1 MKFVNYYKG
10 VLYLFLKLINAFTPK
25 KEKSVFIV
33 PHHNC
38 KTDRYDII
46 NFSSDNALCLF
57 NYLIREN
64 KYSDYSIAIVIDD
77 NSRVR
82 EYKSYVYGINNNIQV
97 EFVKREKYSIR
108 YIKLFNSCR
117 YIFSTTEFELFPY
130 RVKKQCISCLCYFTP
145 FKNDFI
151 YSEKQFAN
159 ISKRNNK
166 TYDYYF
172 TTSSLASRIISSDS
186 GLYYSRFKSFGFP
199 RNDIFYRITNTKSI
213 EFVKEDYSGFKMI
226 VTYTPTFRDYESK
239 SNNKKRGLFGY
250 DDYNVHLLIEVLK
263 KHNAILV
270 AKLHPFQNRD
280 VIERIN
286 SPYIRLY
293 NSDQSNY
300 GLYDL
305 LTMTDVLITDYTS
318 TVFDFLHKNKP
329 IIFHFYDKGE
339 YESTRGFAFEPIET
353 VCPGHITNSIESLSR
368 KLDYI
373 LSGKD
378 DYIDKRSEV
387 SRLMNYYQD
396 GNSSKRICDFLF

>member
-1 MKFVNYYKG
+1 MNFVNYCKG
-10 VLYLFLKLINAFTPK
+10 VLYLFLKVINAVTPK
-25 KEKSVFIV
+25 KENSVFIV

-57 NYLIREN
+57 NYLIRDK
-64 KYSDYSIAIVIDD
+64 KYSDYFIAIVIDD
-77 NSRVR
+77 YSRVR
-82 EYKSYVYGINNNIQV
+82 EYESYVYGINNNIQV

-108 YIKLFNSCR
+108 YIKLFNNCR

-151 YSEKQFAN
+151 YTEKQFAS
-159 ISKRNNK
+159 IAKRNNK

-172 TTSSLASRIISSDS
+172 TASSLASRIISSDS

-199 RNDIFYRITNTKSI
+199 RNDIFYRITNPKSV
-213 EFVKEDYSGFKMI
+213 EYVKKEYSGFKLI
-226 VTYTPTFRDYESK
+226 IAYTPTFRDYELK
-239 SNNKKRGLFGY
+239 TSNEKRGLFGY
-250 DDYNVHLLIEVLK
+250 DDINIHLLLEILK
-263 KHNAILV
+263 KHHAVLV

-293 NSDQSNY
+293 NSEQSNY

-305 LTMTDVLITDYTS
+305 LTQTDVLITDYTS
-318 TVFDFLHKNKP
+318 TVFDFLHKNRP
-329 IIFHFYDKGE
+329 VIFHFYDKSE
-339 YESTRGFAFEPIET
+339 YENTRGFAFEPIEMI
-353 VCPGHITNSIESLSR
+353 CPGHITNNIESLS
-368 KLDYI
+368 KVLDYI
-373 LSGKD
+373 LSGND

-387 SRLMNYYQD
+387 SRLINYYHD
-396 GNSSKRICDFLF
+396 GDSAKRICDFIL